1 MVVDNVANELSKSS
15 KMTAT
20 QCHDEREEGR
30 RGWSLV
36 SDDIEGEAMKDRERD
51 SEQEERKRLQAVT

>member
-1 MVVDNVANELSKSS
+1 MPR
-15 KMTAT
+15 
-20 QCHDEREEGR
+20 REEGM

-36 SDDIEGEAMKDRERD
+36 SGDIEGEAMKDRERD